1 MMVMLNKR
9 YAPVDQLDRSS
20 DYGSEGWGFEFSRA
34 HQKKKDICFGIFY
47 YYWF

>member
-34 HQKKKDICFGIFY
+34 HQKKDICFGIFY